1 VALGWGEPRLASGV
15 HYNVR
20 VGVIPVAEKHFGAGP
35 VRATPFKP
43 REPQALAPV
52 RALPPRPARF
62 TPPPGKAVR
71 PPPAAMSR
79 SVVATRP
86 PQVQPKGAPPRVVTP
101 PRRVEPSAPLP
112 RPAFGTPGAER
123 PRPAPPQRY
132 DTFRKAPGGAP
143 PAAKP
148 PPARPD
154 ARALPGQPANG
165 LRKPAADRKR

>member
-1 VALGWGEPRLASGV
+1 V

-52 RALPPRPARF
+52 RALPPQRARF

-79 SVVATRP
+79 SVVATRA
-86 PQVQPKGAPPRVVTP
+86 PQVQPKGAPPRAVTP
-101 PRRVEPSAPLP
+101 PRRVEPSAP
-112 RPAFGTPGAER
+112 
-123 PRPAPPQRY
+123 PQRY
-132 DTFRKAPGGAP
+132 EAFRKAPGGAP

-148 PPARPD
+148 APARPD

-165 LRKPAADRKR
+165 LRKPAADRKK